1 MFDPETIM
9 DVELD
14 GSNSTQVI
22 PVPEKD
28 DYIGLIK
35 DEKSIIPNKFYN
47 TETGKTSY
55 SLDIVWHL
63 DDEDAKAVTGKEEPT
78 VRQKIWLDV
87 TPDGKIDMS
96 EGKNVGLG
104 RLREAIGKNEGAF
117 SFRDL
122 VGQIAQLR
130 VKHRMNGEDTYAEVR
145 GVKAAA

>member
-1 MFDPETIM
+1 
-9 DVELD
+9 
-14 GSNSTQVI
+14 
-22 PVPEKD
+22 
-28 DYIGLIK
+28 
-35 DEKSIIPNKFYN
+35 
-47 TETGKTSY
+47 
-55 SLDIVWHL
+55 
-63 DDEDAKAVTGKEEPT
+63 
-78 VRQKIWLDV
+78 
-87 TPDGKIDMS
+87 MS